1 MREKRNGK
9 YNFCFRPRNK
19 DGNAD
24 SVTNFTLFNGQKH
37 CANYNLLFDN
47 NEKKIAFCHEIV
59 KVGNTERYKGSIFQ
73 RCCFQICR

>member
-19 DGNAD
+19 DGNTN

-47 NEKKIAFCHEIV
+47 NAKKKKKLHFV
-59 KVGNTERYKGSIFQ
+59 MK
-73 RCCFQICR
+73 